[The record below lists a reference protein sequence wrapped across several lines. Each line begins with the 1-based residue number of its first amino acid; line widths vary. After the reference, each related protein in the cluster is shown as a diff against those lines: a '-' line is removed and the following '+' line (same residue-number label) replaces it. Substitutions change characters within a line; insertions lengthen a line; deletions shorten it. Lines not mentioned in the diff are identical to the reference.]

1 MDWSKFVELVDT
13 TRLIV
18 LAIALGLTIVL
29 GVAGALKAKAFQ
41 WSKLASFLAPGANFF
56 WYILG
61 YVATA
66 GVAALVLPEWKPAV
80 ITTYSFIIVAMVVKI
95 KEQLAALAPGLTIVN
110 WKLPLETKPPGV

>member
-41 WSKLASFLAPGANFF
+41 WSKLASFLAPGAN
-56 WYILG
+56 YILG